1 MLRHIGFR
9 FVQLVIVLLIVSI
22 VIFVLMKLAPG
33 DPVLAILKANEGAV
47 SLNDQHVVRA
57 ELGLEMPLYKQ
68 FGNWLLDVVAF
79 DLGKSYMNNRDV
91 WDIMM
96 ERLPATISLTIGAL
110 LVLLLI
116 SVPLGVLAAQHQ
128 GRLPDHISRFI
139 ALIGSSIPSF
149 WLGLLLLYFFS
160 YKLNWLPTMGNGS
173 FRHLILPSLTLGFV
187 MAPEYIRL
195 LRAGLLETL
204 SESYIRAARARGIAE
219 SSVMLRHALQ
229 AALLPIISVFG
240 MSIGSLLAGSV
251 VTESLFGWPG
261 LGSMA
266 MEAITQRN
274 YPLIQGYVLLT
285 GFFIVLANLA
295 VDISYGLLDP
305 RIRVGRGRRV

>member
-9 FVQLVIVLLIVSI
+9 FVQLLFVMMIVSL

-47 SLNDQHVVRA
+47 TISDQNAVRT

-68 FGNWLLDVVAF
+68 FGSWLKGVVTF
-79 DLGKSYMNNRDV
+79 DLGRSYMNNRDV
-91 WDIMM
+91 WDILM
-96 ERLPATISLTIGAL
+96 ERLPATVSLTIGAFI
-110 LVLLLI
+110 VLLLI

-128 GRLPDHISRFI
+128 GRLPDHISRFV

-149 WLGLLLLYFFS
+149 WLGLLLIYVFS
-160 YKLNWLPTMGNGS
+160 YQLNWLPTMGKGS
-173 FRHLILPSLTLGFV
+173 LSHLILPSITLGFV

-204 SESYIRAARARGIAE
+204 SEQYIRAARARGIAE
-219 SSVMLRHALQ
+219 WSIIMRHALQ
-229 AALLPIISVFG
+229 GALLPILSVFG
-240 MSIGSLLAGSV
+240 MSIGSLMAGSV

-274 YPLIQGYVLLT
+274 YPLIQGYVLIS

-305 RIRVGRGRRV
+305 RIRVGRGKRA